1 MNILSEHSSKVEK
14 GKSGKQNLKGETNW
28 RVNESDKQ
36 DGPKPTHFFFFSNSI
51 QIVNGSNYRFCVP
64 HSTTFHFH
72 SFNLSFIMCG
82 WFWSVHELIGNIECI
97 QQLSAHRI
105 QFRSVQSTF
114 SDHRSLSVV
123 TIAIMLFI
131 SLHILLLSYTRFQ
144 CFTFLFIFQFDSSK
158 WNHACLSY
166 VMFNVQLIIRGPHS
180 PFHLKPGRSLVLR
193 CVLCSKYYYMI
204 VLIDR

>member
-72 SFNLSFIMCG
+72 QHQLIFHCFNFHVCKRERESEMEWVRISTRINSQHWMHPTTQC
-82 WFWSVHELIGNIECI
+82 
-97 QQLSAHRI
+97 HRI
-105 QFRSVQSTF
+105 QFRSVQP
-114 SDHRSLSVV
+114 LS
-123 TIAIMLFI
+123 
-131 SLHILLLSYTRFQ
+131 
-144 CFTFLFIFQFDSSK
+144 
-158 WNHACLSY
+158 
-166 VMFNVQLIIRGPHS
+166 LIIAVFRW
-180 PFHLKPGRSLVLR
+180 
-193 CVLCSKYYYMI
+193 
-204 VLIDR
+204 